1 MMFLEH
7 DFYSNFS
14 QSLQS
19 GDQKLTRDIISDEL
33 SELIVHDYDK
43 VFDLL
48 DKVGVRANP
57 KMSDEQLVDL
67 LLKEM
72 QTNPKLIKGLAFL
85 ISEKNDLINSET
97 DDRSGKKYVE
107 YVNKN
112 LQKSLDKIL
121 SNENETR
128 KFKNDLMSRVG
139 NKDSKVAE
147 RRRKVETPNHF
158 WRNTFIVVGVL
169 GVAYLIYKNW
179 DKITGQESSQMGAGG
194 TTIPEADL
202 SGAAAG
208 KVNPDVEFTPPVASG
223 NSAAQSIPSM
233 QP

>member
-19 GDQKLTRDIISDEL
+19 SDQKLTRDIIADEI
-33 SELIVHDYDK
+33 SELIVHDYNK

-48 DKVGVRANP
+48 DKVGIRANP

-72 QTNPKLIKGLAFL
+72 QANPKLIKGLAFL

-121 SNENETR
+121 KSENETR

-147 RRRKVETPNHF
+147 RRRNVEKPNRF

-169 GVAYLIYKNW
+169 GVTYLIYRNW
-179 DKITGQESSQMGAGG
+179 DKITGKETSQMGAGG

-202 SGAAAG
+202 SGVSTG
-208 KVNPDVEFTPPVASG
+208 KAHPEVEFTPPAIGGDV
-223 NSAAQSIPSM
+223 SAQNIPSM
-233 QP
+233 